1 MIRLFADTLMKQANT
16 NSKPDSLPLFRAE
29 ALAARQQGTQGDI
42 LLVRPLSLSFLGW
55 LGVAIAALAIAYLLL
70 GHYTPNQQMEGTVT
84 RSAGENSSLMEAA
97 FDLPKPRVQ
106 TLRQG
111 QNVLLRCTTCMG
123 PLPGT
128 IVSVTRILPDSA
140 NNTHFAMTIELPH
153 GQQLPAGTKVQAEI
167 QLEKK
172 PLIAWLLEK
181 PGT

>member
-1 MIRLFADTLMKQANT
+1 MTQANT
-16 NSKPDSLPLFRAE
+16 NSKPLPLFRAD

-42 LLVRPLSLSFLGW
+42 LLVRPLSLAFLSW
-55 LGVAIAALAIAYLLL
+55 LGVAIAALAITYLFL
-70 GHYTPNQQMEGTVT
+70 GHYTPTQQMEGTVT
-84 RSAGENSSLMEAA
+84 RTREARSSLLEAA
-97 FDLPKPRVQ
+97 FDLPRSKAQ

-111 QNVLLRCTTCMG
+111 QDVFIRCTTCMG

-128 IVSVTRILPDSA
+128 IVSISRIPSDSA
-140 NNTHFAMTIELPH
+140 NSIHVAMTIALPQ

-167 QLEKK
+167 RLEKK